1 MPIVIR
7 LVQTHDEYCAVE
19 RLQREVWGFGDAET
33 VPGALLLTAQKNGGL
48 VLGAFD
54 DGKEFGPQLVGFVFS
69 FVGLAANGRIK
80 HSSHMAAVAPEYQN
94 RKLGHQLK
102 LVQREHVLMQGITHI
117 TWTFDPLESRNAY
130 LNLHKLGATC
140 QTYLP
145 NVYGEMR
152 DAINAGLPTDRF
164 QLDWFIAT
172 KHVESHIQKTYQNT
186 SMREC
191 QSESV
196 PLLSPPQTP
205 DTIEGKRV
213 LVEIPSDFQ
222 SIKKQDPELARA
234 WRQHTRDIFEA
245 AFKKGY
251 TVIDFMY
258 EDGRSCYLLAK
269 DWTPHAYQTS
279 RVIPD

>member
-1 MPIVIR
+1 MPITIR
-7 LVQTHDEYCAVE
+7 LVQTHDEYRAVE
-19 RLQREVWGFGDAET
+19 RLQREAWGFGDAET
-33 VPGALLLTAQKNGGL
+33 VPGPLLLTAQKSGGL

-80 HSSHMAAVAPEYQN
+80 HSSHMAAVAPAYQN
-94 RKLGHQLK
+94 RNLGYHLK

-117 TWTFDPLESRNAY
+117 TWTFDPLESRNAH

-145 NVYGEMR
+145 NVYGDMR

-164 QLDWFIAT
+164 QLDWFIAS
-172 KHVESHIQKTYQNT
+172 KHVEEHVHKTHQNT
-186 SMREC
+186 SLRTC
-191 QSESV
+191 QSENI

-205 DTIEGKRV
+205 EALKGKCV

-222 SIKKQDPELARA
+222 SIKKQDPDLAKQ
-234 WRQHTRDIFEA
+234 WRQHTREIFEA

-251 TVIDFMY
+251 TVVDFIY
-258 EDGRSCYLLAK
+258 EDGRSCYLLVK
-269 DWTPHAYQTS
+269 DWTPHAHQTS